1 MEPMTR
7 VLAVLTALL
16 LVTSVGWAA
25 GNEVEGKIKSYDQ
38 TSNMLTLEDGT
49 EISVPADVKVERDQ
63 LKAGAS
69 VKASFEDKDGK
80 KTATSIEVK

>member
-1 MEPMTR
+1 MTR
-7 VLAVLTALL
+7 ALAVLAALL
-16 LVTSVGWAA
+16 LVVSVASAA

-49 EISVPADVKVERDQ
+49 QISVPADVKVERDQ

-69 VKASFEDKDGK
+69 VKASFEDKNGK
-80 KTATSIEVK
+80 KTATSIQVK